1 MEGSESEK
9 VFDSLNLNPKLFVNE
24 ALNIV
29 DELVDDAFDFFHQ
42 EAANL
47 LKTEGTNRSEDLK
60 EGVAQIKNMVQLTLD
75 KRLSL
80 WEKYCLHNCFKVPQG
95 FSLPK
100 ADGPSGDT
108 SFDINAVENPELDEK
123 LDFLRNKIS
132 EVGKE
137 SAELNRELQA
147 LEGQSMLS
155 GHSAASLT
163 EALELY
169 QQLAV
174 NEKFE
179 ANYGKFTICTD
190 SWVWS
195 VFGVLHLDIASNVL
209 ATIKQ
214 RRREEDRRRAETN
227 WYELH
232 QIFNPKWRIWQPE
245 WWRTLSTAEQKKFA
259 LQMGKCSDRTMM
271 KAY

>member
-9 VFDSLNLNPKLFVNE
+9 VFDSLNLNPKHFVNE
-24 ALNIV
+24 ALNIA
-29 DELVDDAFDFFHQ
+29 DELVDDAFDFFHR

-147 LEGQSMLS
+147 LERQSMLS
-155 GHSAASLT
+155 DHSAASLT

-169 QQLAV
+169 QQLAAD
-174 NEKFE
+174 EKFE
-179 ANYGKFTICTD
+179 ELVRTASDFQTKVENLATRMVEDTEHRRAKKIRTSNGEMFRLNNDEGLLSATLEELQ
-190 SWVWS
+190 
-195 VFGVLHLDIASNVL
+195 VFGDDI
-209 ATIKQ
+209 K
-214 RRREEDRRRAETN
+214 
-227 WYELH
+227 
-232 QIFNPKWRIWQPE
+232 
-245 WWRTLSTAEQKKFA
+245 TLR
-259 LQMGKCSDRTMM
+259 D
-271 KAY
+271 

>member
-9 VFDSLNLNPKLFVNE
+9 VFDSLNLNPKHFVNE

-29 DELVDDAFDFFHQ
+29 DELVDDAFDFFHR

-80 WEKYCLHNCFKVPQG
+80 WEKYCLHQCFKVPQG

-147 LEGQSMLS
+147 LERQSMLS
-155 GHSAASLT
+155 GHSAASLA

-174 NEKFE
+174 DEKFE
-179 ANYGKFTICTD
+179 ELVRT
-190 SWVWS
+190 
-195 VFGVLHLDIASNVL
+195 ASDFQTKVENL
-209 ATIKQ
+209 AT
-214 RRREEDRRRAETN
+214 RMVENSEHRRAKRIRTSNGEMFRLSNDGGLLSATLE
-227 WYELH
+227 EL
-232 QIFNPKWRIWQPE
+232 QEFGDDIKSLR
-245 WWRTLSTAEQKKFA
+245 
-259 LQMGKCSDRTMM
+259 D
-271 KAY
+271 

>member
-9 VFDSLNLNPKLFVNE
+9 VFDSLNLNPKHFVNE
-24 ALNIV
+24 ALNIA
-29 DELVDDAFDFFHQ
+29 DELVDDAFDFFHR

-75 KRLSL
+75 KRLSY
-80 WEKYCLHNCFKVPQG
+80 WEKYCLDKCFKVPQG

-137 SAELNRELQA
+137 SAELHRELRA
-147 LEGQSMLS
+147 LERQSMLS

-174 NEKFE
+174 DEKFE
-179 ANYGKFTICTD
+179 ELVRT
-190 SWVWS
+190 
-195 VFGVLHLDIASNVL
+195 ASDFQTKVENL
-209 ATIKQ
+209 AT
-214 RRREEDRRRAETN
+214 RMVENSEHRRAKRIRTSNGEMFRLSNDGGLLSATLE
-227 WYELH
+227 EL
-232 QIFNPKWRIWQPE
+232 QEFVNDIK
-245 WWRTLSTAEQKKFA
+245 TLR
-259 LQMGKCSDRTMM
+259 D
-271 KAY
+271 

>member
-9 VFDSLNLNPKLFVNE
+9 EFDSLNLNPKLFVNE

-147 LEGQSMLS
+147 LERQSMLS
-155 GHSAASLT
+155 DHSAASLT

-169 QQLAV
+169 QQLAAD
-174 NEKFE
+174 EKFE
-179 ANYGKFTICTD
+179 ELVRTASDFQTKVENLATRMVEDTEHRRAKKIRTSNGEMFRLNNDEGLLSATLEELQ
-190 SWVWS
+190 
-195 VFGVLHLDIASNVL
+195 VFGDDI
-209 ATIKQ
+209 K
-214 RRREEDRRRAETN
+214 
-227 WYELH
+227 
-232 QIFNPKWRIWQPE
+232 
-245 WWRTLSTAEQKKFA
+245 TLR
-259 LQMGKCSDRTMM
+259 D
-271 KAY
+271 

>member
-179 ANYGKFTICTD
+179 ELVRT
-190 SWVWS
+190 
-195 VFGVLHLDIASNVL
+195 ASDFQSKVENL
-209 ATIKQ
+209 AT
-214 RRREEDRRRAETN
+214 RMVEDTEHRRAKKIRTSNGEVFRSNNDEGLLSATLE
-227 WYELH
+227 EL
-232 QIFNPKWRIWQPE
+232 QVFVDDIK
-245 WWRTLSTAEQKKFA
+245 TLR
-259 LQMGKCSDRTMM
+259 D
-271 KAY
+271 